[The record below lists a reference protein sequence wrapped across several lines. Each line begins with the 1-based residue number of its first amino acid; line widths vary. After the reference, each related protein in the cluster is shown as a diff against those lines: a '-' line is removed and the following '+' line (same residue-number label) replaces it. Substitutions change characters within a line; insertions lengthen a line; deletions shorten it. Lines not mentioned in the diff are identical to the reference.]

1 MQRNDEV
8 MMTQRVGWG
17 TRRGTAGEEPKEGG
31 LETGCRRR
39 LRARG
44 SRHGDRGRPGSEI
57 MKPQVEG
64 TPEVAPTARKV
75 HVWGPGVASG
85 GTFSL
90 LPLVGGPWTTSVISV
105 SL

>member
-17 TRRGTAGEEPKEGG
+17 PDVALLVKSRRKGAWKR
-31 LETGCRRR
+31 GCRRR
-39 LRARG
+39 LRARR

-90 LPLVGGPWTTSVISV
+90 LPLGGGPWTTSVISV